1 MDRGAFH
8 RPPRSFPAAVPDERV
23 VIAQPPPLAR
33 RGFGSLLQVLL
44 PALGTLGIVAF
55 VVVMPS
61 KLFLIV
67 AGAFVLMTVA
77 SVLGTFWAQRRSGK
91 LSARTQRRLYR
102 AHLAE
107 RERQLEAIA
116 RQQREIDERLYPD
129 PVRLAGLVSHRR
141 YLWERRP
148 TDKDFLSFRL
158 GRAAVPLACPLE
170 LALTNDP
177 MTEHEPDLY
186 AQADALVTRF
196 RAVDD
201 LSVVAS
207 LVQASVVTVT
217 GERRRVVGV
226 ARSILAQAAAFR
238 APADMRIMAYF
249 EDGHEGDWGWLK
261 WLPHVRSGRAQER
274 RQGLSSPSVLLASDH
289 ATLSRLLE
297 EHVQPRLEQLRRIES
312 SAGSDGP
319 SATVDAPDLLLVL
332 DDFHAGSQMARH
344 PLIRELAARGC
355 NLKVRTLC
363 LVCDDA
369 AEPPEAGL
377 RLVVPGTAP
386 ALLER
391 TGASGYRIAPIVLD
405 ELGAAA
411 AETLAREVAPLRL
424 EERAGTIDLAAEVR
438 LADVLRDS
446 PEGQLCAPIGLSEE
460 GDPLV
465 LDLKQAAEG
474 GMGPHGLIVGA
485 TGSGKSELLRTIVA
499 SLAASH
505 TPDELC
511 FVFVDF
517 KGGAAFAELAGLPHS
532 AGMITNLQHD
542 ASLIDRMQ
550 AALFGEQ
557 QRRQAILRAAGNLD
571 DVAAYRALRATDPS
585 LPALPHLLLIVDE
598 FGELLANR
606 PEFIDLFLAI
616 GRVGRSLGMHLLLS
630 SQRLEEGR
638 LRGLEGHL
646 RYRICLRTYSAQE
659 SKSVL
664 GTADAFLLPPFPGV
678 GYFSVDTDVFQRF
691 KTALV
696 TTPYE
701 DSSGTRDEPLIELF
715 GLGSL
720 GPASES
726 PGARRDDGG
735 RTELDVLVSQ
745 LRAEHG
751 SSERVHQVWL
761 DPLPNRKALSAVLE
775 GAPWW
780 EEGVSSGAPDPGLRA
795 CVGLLDRP
803 AEQRQDPLVLDLAG
817 VGGHFAIVG
826 APQTGKSTLLRTVL
840 ASLMVTYRPSELRA
854 YALDFG
860 GGLLRAFSGAPHF
873 GGVAGKSDPEVVRA
887 TIGQIRALIH
897 EREACFRELG
907 IDSMSEARERG
918 RAGELTPEQAADVL
932 LVIDNWAAL
941 IRDYEDLTE
950 ALTEIAV
957 AGLHHGVHLIV
968 SAGRWPEIRA
978 AIREAFG
985 TRLELRLNDPMESD
999 FGRKLADAV
1008 PTDSP
1013 GRGVTPE
1020 GLHFQVALP
1029 RLDGRDEASGLNEA
1043 IGEFSR
1049 GLARRWRGAPAAPI
1063 RVLPERIARAELPP
1077 ATGAGVAIGV
1087 EELTLAPV
1095 TVDLAGGDQHLIVMG
1110 DPGSGRTSL
1119 LRTFA
1124 RGLAQQCSPDLARLV
1139 VVDFRRGLNDL
1150 ADLPLACRIVT
1161 RPPQVDEVLAELR
1174 ELTIERL
1181 RALDGAEMGWR
1192 GPEVYIVVDD
1202 YDLIAGLP
1210 VNPLA
1215 GLGDVI
1221 FQGRD
1226 AGMHVVLARASGGA
1240 ARAMVDPVVSRL
1252 AESGSPGLLLSGD
1265 PHEGPLLR
1273 GVRAEPLPPGRAR
1286 LLRRRGRPVLVQL
1299 ALDEVSSGTTE
1310 LDGSPAAEHGSYTMS
1325 GVRGSA
1331 GAG

>member
-1 MDRGAFH
+1 MDRAAFH
-8 RPPRSFPAAVPDERV
+8 RPPRSFPPAVPDQRV
-23 VIAQPPPLAR
+23 VIAEPPPLAR
-33 RGFGSLLQVLL
+33 RGFGGLLQILL

-55 VVVMPS
+55 VVVMPN

-77 SVLGTFWAQRRSGK
+77 SVFGTYWAQRRSGK

-102 AHLAE
+102 AHLAR
-107 RERQLEAIA
+107 RELELEAIA
-116 RQQREIDERLYPD
+116 RHQREVDERLYPD
-129 PVRLAGLVSHRR
+129 PVRLAALVAHRR

-148 TDKDFLSFRL
+148 ADGDFLSFRL

-170 LALTNDP
+170 LAMSNDP
-177 MTEHEPDLY
+177 MTEHEPELY
-186 AQADALVTRF
+186 AQAQALVGRF
-196 RAVDD
+196 RAVAD

-207 LVQASVVTVT
+207 LSQASVVTIT

-226 ARSILAQAAAFR
+226 ARAILAQAAAFR
-238 APADMRIMAYF
+238 APGDLRVMAYF
-249 EDGHEGDWGWLK
+249 RDDHEGDWGWLK
-261 WLPHVRSGRAQER
+261 WLPHVRSGRAPDR
-274 RQGLSSPSVLLASDH
+274 RQAVSSPSLLLASSD
-289 ATLSRLLE
+289 AALTRLLE
-297 EHVQPRLEQLRRIES
+297 EHVQPRLEQLRRIEAA
-312 SAGSDGP
+312 AGSDGP
-319 SATVDAPDLLLVL
+319 SARVDAPDLLLVL
-332 DDFHAGSQMARH
+332 DDFHAGSAMARH
-344 PLIRELAARGC
+344 PLIRELATRGT

-377 RLVVPGTAP
+377 RLVVPESSPASP

-391 TGASGYRIAPIVLD
+391 TGASGYRIGPIMLD

-424 EERAGTIDLAAEVR
+424 EERAASIDLAAEVR
-438 LADVLRDS
+438 LADVLSGPPD
-446 PEGQLCAPIGLSEE
+446 GQLCAPIGLTEQ

-505 TPDELC
+505 GSDELC

-542 ASLIDRMQ
+542 ASLIDRMH

-571 DVAAYRALRATDPS
+571 DIAAYRALCATDPS
-585 LPALPHLLLIVDE
+585 LPRLPHLLLIVDE

-646 RYRICLRTYSAQE
+646 RYRICLRTYSAGE
-659 SKSVL
+659 SKSAL

-678 GYFSVDTDVFQRF
+678 GYFSVDTDVYERF

-696 TTPYE
+696 TTPHE
-701 DSSGTRDEPLIELF
+701 DPDGSRDEPLIGLFEL
-715 GLGSL
+715 
-720 GPASES
+720 AS
-726 PGARRDDGG
+726 PGAAGESPAGRREEG
-735 RTELDVLVSQ
+735 RMTELDVLVAR
-745 LRAEHG
+745 LRADHG
-751 SSERVHQVWL
+751 GTERVHQVWL
-761 DPLPNRKALSAVLE
+761 DPLPTRQPLSAVLE
-775 GAPWW
+775 EPPWW
-780 EEGVSSGAPDPGLRA
+780 EQDRGPLESADRSLRA
-795 CVGLLDRP
+795 SIGLLDRP
-803 AEQRQDPLVLDLAG
+803 AEQRQDPLVVDLAG
-817 VGGHFAIVG
+817 VGGHLAIVG
-826 APQTGKSTLLRTVL
+826 APQTGKSTLLRTLL

-860 GGLLRAFSGAPHF
+860 GGLLRAFTAAPHF
-873 GGVAGKSDPEVVRA
+873 GGVAGKNDPEVVRA
-887 TIGQIRALIH
+887 TLGQIRALIH
-897 EREACFRELG
+897 EREACFREFG
-907 IDSMSEARERG
+907 IDSMAEARERA

-932 LVIDNWAAL
+932 LVVDNWAAL
-941 IRDYEDLTE
+941 LREYEDQAD
-950 ALTEIAV
+950 ALIEIAI

-968 SAGRWPEIRA
+968 SASRWAEIRP

-999 FGRKLADAV
+999 FGRKVAEAVPADA
-1008 PTDSP
+1008 P

-1020 GLHFQVALP
+1020 GLHFQIALP
-1029 RLDGRDEASGLNEA
+1029 RLDGRDEASGLSEA
-1043 IGEFSR
+1043 VSVLSR
-1049 GLARRWRGAPAAPI
+1049 ELARRWQGGVAAPV
-1063 RVLPERIARAELPP
+1063 RVLPERIAPAELP
-1077 ATGAGVAIGV
+1077 GVAGMSATAVPIGV

-1095 TVDLAGGDQHLIVMG
+1095 SIDLPGGDQHLIVMG

-1119 LRTFA
+1119 LRTFV
-1124 RGLAQQCSPDLARLV
+1124 RGLARQCSPDQARLAV
-1139 VVDFRRGLNDL
+1139 IDFRRGLGDL
-1150 ADLPLACRIVT
+1150 ADLPLACRMAT
-1161 RPPQVDEVLAELR
+1161 RLPQVDEVLGELR
-1174 ELTIERL
+1174 ELTVERL
-1181 RALDGAEMGWR
+1181 RALDASDAGWS

-1210 VNPLA
+1210 VNPLTVLA
-1215 GLGDVI
+1215 ELI
-1221 FQGRD
+1221 SQGRD

-1240 ARAMVDPVVSRL
+1240 ARAIVDPVISRL

-1273 GVRAEPLPPGRAR
+1273 GVRAEQLPPGRAR

-1299 ALDEVSSGTTE
+1299 ALDEV
-1310 LDGSPAAEHGSYTMS
+1310 PAAGVAVNGGGVVEHALLS
-1325 GVRGSA
+1325 RRD
-1331 GAG
+1331 